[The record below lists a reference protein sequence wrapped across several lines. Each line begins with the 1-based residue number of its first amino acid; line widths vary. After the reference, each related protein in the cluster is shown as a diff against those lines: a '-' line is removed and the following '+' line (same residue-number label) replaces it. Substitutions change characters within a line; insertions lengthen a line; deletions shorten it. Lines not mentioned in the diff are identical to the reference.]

1 MSSRKR
7 TQFTEE
13 QKKELES
20 AFAKGLT
27 SVCAK
32 NTQAIEDLAKQLDC
46 STQVVK
52 VCHSNSHSNDTTRD
66 EICSTEL
73 ATQACQVDMVYLFTG
88 LDYRT

>member
-1 MSSRKR
+1 MIKYADGESNMSSRKR

-52 VCHSNSHSNDTTRD
+52 VCHSNDTTQ
-66 EICSTEL
+66 S
-73 ATQACQVDMVYLFTG
+73 
-88 LDYRT
+88 